1 MPNPASM
8 AGMPMGF
15 DSGSNLAAMQQQGF
29 TPGGPNNP
37 AVMDPSM
44 MGSSGGPPPL
54 PTLDEMDLSIQCNP
68 NFLRASV
75 TKIVS
80 TQTQANASR
89 LPLGV
94 VCKPMWND
102 KGTTNDDIDVVDF
115 GAAGIIRCKRC
126 RTYINPFVSW
136 ADNGRRWR

>member
-1 MPNPASM
+1 MT
-8 AGMPMGF
+8 GMPMGF
-15 DSGSNLAAMQQQGF
+15 DSGSNLAGMQQPGMGGGL
-29 TPGGPNNP
+29 TPGGPNNNP
-37 AVMDPSM
+37 ANMDPNM
-44 MGSSGGPPPL
+44 MGGAPPL
-54 PTLDEMDLSIQCNP
+54 PTLDEVDLSIQCNP

-80 TQTQANASR
+80 TQNQANASR

-102 KGTTNDDIDVVDF
+102 KGTANDEIDVVDF
-115 GAAGIIRCKRC
+115 GATGIIRCKRC
-126 RTYINPFVSW
+126 RTYINPYVTW